1 MILCGRKPEKTLIE
15 MRDCQKI
22 VKWHISTKIIFYSCK
37 NYTIC
42 RNERYTMKIFTK
54 VLIFSTRYIIL

>member
-42 RNERYTMKIFTK
+42 RNKRIYNENFYKSLDFLK
-54 VLIFSTRYIIL
+54 